1 MALWY
6 SIYIK
11 NYRFHEARGG
21 GTTMSEFNGH
31 QKIQDQWLLVFGII
45 LIAATLRAPLTA
57 VGPVIQQVKT
67 DLHINNGIAGLIT
80 TIPLLFLVWYRHLY
94 RVCFQKFRCHA
105 FYL

>member
-45 LIAATLRAPLTA
+45 LIAATLRATHSRRTSHPTS
-57 VGPVIQQVKT
+57 
-67 DLHINNGIAGLIT
+67 
-80 TIPLLFLVWYRHLY
+80 
-94 RVCFQKFRCHA
+94 
-105 FYL
+105 